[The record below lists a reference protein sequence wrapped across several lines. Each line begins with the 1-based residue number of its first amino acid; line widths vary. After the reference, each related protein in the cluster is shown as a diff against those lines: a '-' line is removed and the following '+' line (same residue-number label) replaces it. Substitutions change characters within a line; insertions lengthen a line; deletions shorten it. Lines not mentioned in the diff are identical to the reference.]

1 MKKATYQ
8 VLREASN
15 QEKWFKEFRSNFTLL
30 QETQTVNL

>member
-8 VLREASN
+8 DLRGASN
-15 QEKWFKEFRSNFTLL
+15 QEKWYKEFRSNFNSL